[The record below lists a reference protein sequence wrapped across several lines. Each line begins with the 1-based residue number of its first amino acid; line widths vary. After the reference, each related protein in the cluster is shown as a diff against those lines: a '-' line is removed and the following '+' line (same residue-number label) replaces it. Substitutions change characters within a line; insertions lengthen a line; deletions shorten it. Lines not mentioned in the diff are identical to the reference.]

1 MFKVNIFHGA
11 WRGGNI
17 SAVGAIMVGCVIL
30 AGCASTAKPAQGGS
44 LEDSRAAAYDAIDAM
59 NRGGRSAPAAAK
71 PASPGQPAANTAA
84 PASAPAAAATR
95 AEPDWVSS
103 PYSVYNQNTY
113 VAAVGYGEN
122 RTAAE
127 RSALVSLTAVFGQS
141 IQAEISTITNYSEA
155 VNNGSIN
162 VSENNAV
169 REAVK
174 TSSEMDSLVGAEIAD
189 VWQNGADRTWSAV
202 AVLEKQRTAVLYAD
216 LIRGNQRLINEIT
229 KIQDAEKNSLEAFS
243 RYRLAAT
250 IADAN
255 KLYAT
260 LLSVIGSSPPGLN
273 PSEIKGGSDYR
284 LEAAK
289 VARTIPIAVRV
300 EGDRQN
306 RIGNAFATA
315 LGRIGFIGSGTN
327 NRYVLNATLSLSSAN
342 LSGNQYQFCRYN
354 VDAYLTDTSN
364 DSRMSPYNISGREGH
379 NAMNEAEI
387 RAINSAAKKIDS
399 EFEQVFDDFFSTNL
413 LR

>member
-1 MFKVNIFHGA
+1 MFKVNMFCSKRKGS
-11 WRGGNI
+11 GF
-17 SAVGAIMVGCVIL
+17 SAAGIIL
-30 AGCASTAKPAQGGS
+30 AACIILGGCAGSAKSAS
-44 LEDSRAAAYDAIDAM
+44 SASSMAESRTAAYEAIDAM
-59 NRGGRSAPAAAK
+59 NSGGRTTTPAAKA
-71 PASPGQPAANTAA
+71 AS
-84 PASAPAAAATR
+84 PASAAAQANVSPTSSSTRTEPA
-95 AEPDWVSS
+95 WVSS
-103 PYSVYNQNTY
+103 PYSVYDQDDY

-141 IQAEISTITNYSEA
+141 IQSEISIITNYSEA

-162 VSENNAV
+162 ASENNAV

-189 VWQNGADRTWSAV
+189 VWQNSADRSWSAV
-202 AVLEKQRTAVLYAD
+202 AVLEKQRATVLYTD
-216 LIRGNQRLINEIT
+216 LIHGNQRLINEIT
-229 KIQDAEKNSLEAFS
+229 KIPDADKNSLEAFS

-260 LLSVIGSSPPGLN
+260 LLSVIGRSPAGLS
-273 PSEIKGGSDYR
+273 PSEIPGGGDYR

-289 VARTIPIAVRV
+289 VARTIPIAVKV

-306 RIGNAFATA
+306 RIGNAFAVA
-315 LGRIGFIGSGTN
+315 LGRIGFKSGGTN
-327 NRYVLNATLSLSSAN
+327 NRYVLNATLNLSSAN
-342 LSGNQYQFCRYN
+342 LQGNQYQFCRYN
-354 VDAYLTDTSN
+354 VDAYLMDTSN
-364 DSRMSPYNISGREGH
+364 DSRLAPYHISGREGH
-379 NAMNEAEI
+379 TAMNEAEI

-399 EFEQVFDDFFSTNL
+399 EFGQIFDNFFSTNL
-413 LR
+413 LK

>member
-1 MFKVNIFHGA
+1 MLKVDMFYGK
-11 WRGGNI
+11 WKDGGL
-17 SAVGAIMVGCVIL
+17 SAAGLILVSCVIL
-30 AGCASTAKPAQGGS
+30 AACASSAKPASGGS
-44 LEDSRAAAYDAIDAM
+44 SLSDSRAAAYDAIDAM
-59 NRGGRSAPAAAK
+59 NKGGRPVTPAAK
-71 PASPGQPAANTAA
+71 PESPVSVATPANT
-84 PASAPAAAATR
+84 PVQPTVTR
-95 AEPDWVSS
+95 AEPEWVSS
-103 PYSVYNQNTY
+103 PYSVYDQDDY

-189 VWQNGADRTWSAV
+189 VWQNSADRSWSAV
-202 AVLEKQRTAVLYAD
+202 AVLEKQRATVLYTD

-229 KIQDAEKNSLEAFS
+229 KIPDAEKNSLEAFS

-250 IADAN
+250 VADAN

-260 LLSVIGSSPPGLN
+260 LLSVIGRSPAGLS
-273 PSEIKGGSDYR
+273 PSEIPGGGDYR

-289 VARTIPIAVRV
+289 IARTIPIAVKI

-306 RIGNAFATA
+306 RIGNAFAVA
-315 LGRIGFIGSGTN
+315 LGRIGFKSGGTN

-342 LSGNQYQFCRYN
+342 LAGNQYQFCRYN

-379 NAMNEAEI
+379 TAMSEAEL
-387 RAINSAAKKIDS
+387 RAINSASKKIDS
-399 EFEQVFDDFFSTNL
+399 EFGQVFDNFFSTNL

>member
-1 MFKVNIFHGA
+1 V
-11 WRGGNI
+11 
-17 SAVGAIMVGCVIL
+17 
-30 AGCASTAKPAQGGS
+30 
-44 LEDSRAAAYDAIDAM
+44 
-59 NRGGRSAPAAAK
+59 
-71 PASPGQPAANTAA
+71 
-84 PASAPAAAATR
+84 AAATR
-95 AEPDWVSS
+95 VEPDWVSS
-103 PYSVYNQNTY
+103 PYSVYDQDTY

-122 RTAAE
+122 RPAAE
-127 RSALVSLTAVFGQS
+127 RSALASLTAVFGQS

-155 VNNGSIN
+155 VNNGSID

-189 VWQNGADRTWSAV
+189 VWQNSADRMWSAV
-202 AVLEKQRTAVLYAD
+202 AVLEKQRTALLYAD
-216 LIRGNQRLINEIT
+216 LIRGNERLINEIT

-260 LLSVIGSSPPGLN
+260 LLSVIGGGFPGFN
-273 PSEIKGGSDYR
+273 PSEIKGGGDYR

-289 VARTIPIAVRV
+289 VARSIPIAVRV

-306 RIGNAFATA
+306 RIGNAFAVA
-315 LGRIGFIGSGTN
+315 LGRIGFNSGGTN
-327 NRYVLNATLSLSSAN
+327 NRYVLNATLSLSGAN

-354 VDAYLTDTSN
+354 IDAYLTDTSN
-364 DSRMSPYNISGREGH
+364 NSRMSPYNISGREGH
-379 NAMNEAEI
+379 TAMNEAEI
-387 RAINSAAKKIDS
+387 RAVNSAVKKIDS
-399 EFEQVFDDFFSTNL
+399 EFEQVFDNFFSTNL